1 MRSWFFFIGGFLAGA
16 IFMAFLFAN
25 TLSNDDSEHNFDLN
39 SELPGAVWFESP
51 SEKVN
56 IKSFKVFQVLR
67 KDMALVEE
75 NNKSLNNI
83 TYLLT
88 NDDNKY
94 YYDDEII
101 NIPKNQ
107 IVRQIGIFQY
117 ESRLGQKTVP
127 IITITEN

>member
-1 MRSWFFFIGGFLAGA
+1 
-16 IFMAFLFAN
+16 MAFLFAN
-25 TLSNDDSEHNFDLN
+25 TLSNDDSEHNLDLN

-56 IKSFKVFQVLR
+56 IKSFKVFQVIR
-67 KDMALVEE
+67 KNMALVKE